1 LTPELDRTRLPRHI
15 AIIMDGNG
23 RWARA
28 RGLPRI
34 EGHRQGDKSIRAVVE
49 RCGELGVVH
58 LTLYGFSTENWRRS
72 ADEVKFLMRLFEVVA
87 RREIDELH
95 RKGVR
100 VRVLGRMHEL
110 PASLREE
117 LKRDCALTREN
128 TGLTLN
134 LALNYG
140 GRAEIVDAVRDLA
153 RRVAR
158 GELDPESI
166 TEEHLARALYLPDTP
181 EPDLVIRTAG
191 EYRLSNFLLWQAAY
205 AELWVTETLWPDFG
219 RGELDEAVLAYQRR
233 ERRFGAAPV
242 SPVS

>member
-1 LTPELDRTRLPRHI
+1 MTPQLDRARVPRHI

-34 EGHRQGDKSIRAVVE
+34 EGHRQGDRSIRAVVE
-49 RCGELGVVH
+49 RCGDLGVEH

-87 RREIDELH
+87 RREIGDLH
-95 RKGVR
+95 QKGVR

-110 PASLREE
+110 PPSLREE
-117 LKRDCALTREN
+117 LERDCALTREN
-128 TGLTLN
+128 SGLTLN

-140 GRAEIVDAVRDLA
+140 GRAEIVDAVRGLA
-153 RRVAR
+153 ERVAR
-158 GELDPESI
+158 GEISPDAI
-166 TEEHLARALYLPDTP
+166 TEEELARSLYFPDTP
-181 EPDLVIRTAG
+181 DPDLVIRTAG

-205 AELWVTETLWPDFG
+205 AELFVTDTLWPDFG
-219 RGELDEAVLAYQRR
+219 CDQLDDAVLAYQRR
-233 ERRFGAAPV
+233 DRRFGAAPV
-242 SPVS
+242 